1 MRALAVSMR
10 RILAEDI
17 PSSPV
22 AELFEL
28 GGEYGR

>member
-1 MRALAVSMR
+1 MQALAVIMR

-22 AELFEL
+22 ADLFDL